1 MRRCVVLNC
10 GVILCISLCGYV
22 GIICAQPRHITTQPH
37 FLDHVHLILVEIVS
51 KILESVLFTLSG
63 GNETFLLYHIVRNE
77 MLVATVVLF
86 SRLWTVRVVAVFSPL
101 QAQSSDVLLSV
112 ETPGVVAKKLRLLT
126 WFRSEERGRESG
138 SLAL

>member
-1 MRRCVVLNC
+1 M
-10 GVILCISLCGYV
+10 
-22 GIICAQPRHITTQPH
+22 
-37 FLDHVHLILVEIVS
+37 
-51 KILESVLFTLSG
+51 
-63 GNETFLLYHIVRNE
+63 
-77 MLVATVVLF
+77 VLF

-101 QAQSSDVLLSV
+101 QAQSSVLLSV